1 MTTNTSAG
9 RIQEIA
15 AQLSADGA
23 EVTVTAVRQTMD
35 GRESYSKVFHA
46 LEEWKLTRPRP
57 PLLVDAPVLEDVE
70 ETLKSVLHVIWHAGA
85 IEARAEL
92 QRLRAEAQHA
102 VVELRRDLDDAL
114 QEISRLENDVA
125 FHARKLDEQSISL
138 QKAEAALTTRET
150 EVGALRQQLTE
161 TSQQQRNLIDR
172 IERLATRAAT
182 AETALR
188 NNRQV
193 QPHTHEAFDQNGPT
207 PH

>member
-1 MTTNTSAG
+1 MTTNTSAS

-23 EVTVTAVRQTMD
+23 EVTVTAIRQVLD

-46 LEEWKLTRPRP
+46 LEEWKLTRARP

-85 IEARAEL
+85 VEARAEL
-92 QRLRAEAQHA
+92 QRLRAEAQRS
-102 VVELRRDLDDAL
+102 VIELRHSLEDAL

-125 FHARKLDEQSISL
+125 FHARKLDEQNISL
-138 QKAEAALTTRET
+138 QKSEAALTTRET
-150 EVGALRQQLTE
+150 EVSALRQQLSE

-188 NNRQV
+188 NNRQT
-193 QPHTHEAFDQNGPT
+193 QTHTHEAFDQNGPT